1 MRSKKINYRNG
12 ATGVAAIKANSI
24 GVSSP
29 IKRQLNTNQTPIAV
43 TPATALD
50 GTAQIVAVSNQLAKE
65 QSPVTTTAPK
75 QVAVPQTEV
84 VPTITADVPS
94 VMVGSGSSSS
104 ITTQQ
109 PEVKT
114 QKDYTRLILQVVIA
128 AFAIHWLRTI
138 LSK

>member
-29 IKRQLNTNQTPIAV
+29 IKRQLNTNQTPIAG
-43 TPATALD
+43 TSATALD

-94 VMVGSGSSSS
+94 AMVESGSSSS
-104 ITTQQ
+104 ITTEQ
-109 PEVKT
+109 PEKTVK
-114 QKDYTRLILQVVIA
+114 KDYTRLILQVVIA
-128 AFAIHWLRTI
+128 AFAIHWLRTN
-138 LSK
+138 L